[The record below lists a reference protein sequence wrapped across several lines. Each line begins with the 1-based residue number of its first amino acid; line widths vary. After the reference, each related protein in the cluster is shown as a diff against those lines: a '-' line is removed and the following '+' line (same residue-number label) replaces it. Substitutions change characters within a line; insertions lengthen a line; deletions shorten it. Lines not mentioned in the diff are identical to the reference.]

1 MTASGDLA
9 TRGGDLRRR
18 LRHQARILHVIAAA
32 EYKLKYADSAL
43 GYVWSIAKPLA
54 IFSVLYVVFGRFFK
68 LNVNFPYYPVYL
80 LIGIVLWTYFYD
92 ATTLSMASYV
102 TRSSLLRKLAF
113 PRLVIP
119 VSVTLTAGITF
130 LVNAG
135 AVAVFVG
142 VNGIVPRPD
151 WLLLIPLVVELF
163 AFTLAVSVV
172 LALLFVRLRDVRQVW
187 ELGAQL
193 LFYAS
198 PIIYPVKFLPVWA
211 QKIAFVSPFVQVM
224 QDIRRVLIGSTE
236 YTAAEVYGSGWG
248 RLIPLA
254 FCAACLALAYWLYR
268 REGPYLAERV

>member
-1 MTASGDLA
+1 MSAGGTAA
-9 TRGGDLRRR
+9 ARGDLRHR

-68 LNVNFPYYPVYL
+68 LNVGFQHYPVYL
-80 LIGIVLWTYFYD
+80 LMGIVLWTYFYD
-92 ATTLSMASYV
+92 ATTLAMASYV
-102 TRSSLLRKLAF
+102 TRMSLLRKLAF

-119 VSVTLTAGITF
+119 VSVTMTAGITF
-130 LVNAG
+130 LVNLA
-135 AVAVFVG
+135 AVAVFVAA
-142 VNGIVPRPD
+142 NRIAPRLD
-151 WLLLIPLVVELF
+151 WLLVLPLLLELY

-187 ELGAQL
+187 ELFSQL

-198 PIIYPVKFLPVWA
+198 PIIYPVKFLPAWA

-224 QDIRRVLIGSTE
+224 QDVRRVVIGSSE

-254 FCAACLALAYWLYR
+254 FCAACLAFAYWLYR